1 MRRGILTLV
10 VVLVA
15 GGVAHA
21 DRIDLHV
28 RQLRNAGQ
36 YKLRLSAALKLSRVR
51 DARAVAAMAD
61 ALINDHERAIRQ
73 VAALSLRKMV
83 DESLPLTLRK
93 RVIASLER
101 ARDHDRDR
109 KVRQNAADTLQVLAG
124 IDVVKDAKVFLYVG
138 KPADLTHSAPRDTSR
153 RMHLAVRH
161 ALRQSAPDFAQEWPT
176 GKLPTKAQLANSGA
190 KAFFVGSSVSM
201 LRVARKGGRAE
212 VRCAVSVRVSPWEGR
227 DGKERWQEQKT
238 ASATGNGKVIGSS
251 TPSGIAS
258 AKRDCVL
265 AVAEQITARQV
276 VPFLNRLAR

>member
-28 RQLRNAGQ
+28 RQLRHAGQ

-51 DARAVAAMAD
+51 DARAVSAMTY
-61 ALINDHERAIRQ
+61 ALIHDHERAIRQ

-93 RVIASLER
+93 KVIASLER

-109 KVRQNAADTLQVLAG
+109 KVRKNAADTLESLAG

-138 KPADLTHSAPRDTSR
+138 LPADLTRNAPRDTPK
-153 RMHLAVRH
+153 RMHVAVRH
-161 ALRQSAPDFAQEWPT
+161 ALRRAAPDFAQSWPT
-176 GKLPTKAQLANSGA
+176 GKLPTKEQLANTGA

-201 LRVARKGGRAE
+201 LRVAKKGGRAE
-212 VRCAVSVRVSPWEGR
+212 VRCAVSVRVSPWEGS
-227 DGKERWQEQKT
+227 DGKERWQESRT

-251 TPSGIAS
+251 TPSGIES

-265 AVAEQITARQV
+265 AVAEQITTRQV
-276 VPFLNRLAR
+276 VPFLQRLAH